1 MKSRALACVFIC
13 LLSGCG
19 GGDSGGGAVTPAGP
33 NVLTVSVGTSTL
45 CTNVNTLCAQVTI
58 CQPGTSSC
66 QTIPNLLVDTGSF
79 GLRIFDSVLSPS
91 LTQVVD
97 SQNNPIGECMSFADG
112 SAIWGPVQ
120 RADVVLGG
128 EPAVSVP
135 IHVIAPTFA
144 GQTASNNPCNS
155 VVDSNPAQAG
165 FNGILGIGVFA
176 QDCGSVCATQSN
188 NNLYFSCV
196 ASTCTSSAV
205 PLLNQVQNP
214 VWLLPSDNNGVILTL
229 PNVLPTGAP
238 TVSGSLI
245 LGIGTAANNTPAPSV
260 SVFTTDQ
267 QSGFLTTIYKGTTF
281 GQSVVDS
288 GSNGYFFPDPTI
300 PLCTT
305 NSLEDSY
312 CPRAPDTKPLLAEF
326 FSLNL
331 SATLVGTNGQQ
342 ATIPFQVTNTDN
354 LVRTG
359 NAAFNNFGSSFS
371 TFVWGLP
378 FFLGRTTFVGI
389 EGQPSPLGTG
399 PL

>member
-45 CTNVNTLCAQVTI
+45 CTNVNTLCTQVTI

-97 SQNNPIGECMSFADG
+97 SQNNPIGECMTFADG
-112 SAIWGPVQ
+112 SALWGPVQ

-144 GQTASNNPCNS
+144 GQTASNNPCDS
-155 VVDSNPAQAG
+155 LVDSNPGQAG

-176 QDCGSVCATQSN
+176 QDCGSPCETVTTP
-188 NNLYFSCV
+188 NLYFSCV
-196 ASTCTSSAV
+196 ASTCTSTIV
-205 PLLNQVQNP
+205 PLPNQVQNP

-229 PNVLPTGAP
+229 PNVPATGAP

-245 LGIGTAANNTPAPSV
+245 LGIGTAANHTPTPGV
-260 SVFTTDQ
+260 SVLTTDQ
-267 QSGFLTTIYKGTTF
+267 NGLLTTTYKGADF
-281 GQSVVDS
+281 VDSVVDS
-288 GSNGYFFPDPTI
+288 GSNGYFFHDPTI
-300 PLCTT
+300 PLCAAP
-305 NSLEDSY
+305 LQDFY
-312 CPRAPDTKPLLAEF
+312 CPQAAI
-326 FSLNL
+326 NL
-331 SATLVGTNGQQ
+331 SATLTGANSHQ
-342 ATIPFQVTNTDN
+342 AAIPFQIANTES
-354 LVRTG
+354 L
-359 NAAFNNFGSSFS
+359 
-371 TFVWGLP
+371 
-378 FFLGRTTFVGI
+378 
-389 EGQPSPLGTG
+389 
-399 PL
+399 